1 MSYRFITS
9 ERDGGVVTLTI
20 NRPDRLNALTPNVFS
35 ELADAMDKAVD
46 GGARALVLTG
56 AGRSFCAGA
65 DLRSDGAGYMG
76 LPEDLGEV
84 LDGHYNPFVSKLLDL
99 PIPVITAMNGPA
111 VGAGMSLALAGDIVV
126 ADRSAFLLLAFVNI
140 GLVPDMGASWFVARA
155 VGRARALELALLGEE
170 ISADDAKAMGLINRV
185 VDDGSALEEAQA
197 IAHRLTKGP
206 AKAIGMIR
214 KQIGDALDNG
224 FAEMLERERANQS
237 VAGRTEDF
245 KEALDA
251 FAHKRRPIFKGR

>member
-9 ERDGGVVTLTI
+9 ERDGGVVTIAI
-20 NRPDRLNALTPNVFS
+20 NRPDRLNALTPNVMA
-35 ELADAMDKAVD
+35 ELTEAIDKAID

-56 AGRSFCAGA
+56 EGRSFCAGA
-65 DLRSDGAGYMG
+65 DLRADGAGYTG
-76 LPEDLGEV
+76 LPEDLGEL
-84 LDGHYNPFVSKLLDL
+84 LDDHYNPFVAKLADL
-99 PIPVITAMNGPA
+99 PVPLVTAVNGPA

-126 ADRSAFLLLAFVNI
+126 AARSAFLLLAFVNI
-140 GLVPDMGASWFVARA
+140 GLVPDLGASWLVTRA

-170 ISADDAKAMGLINRV
+170 ITAEDARAMGLITRV
-185 VDDGSALEEAQA
+185 TDDGKALEEAQA

-206 AKAIGMIR
+206 AKAIGLIR
-214 KQIGDALDNG
+214 KQIGDALDTG

-237 VAGRTEDF
+237 IAGRTEDF